1 MSGVAEAQMKPRTA
15 ILVVLCLAAC
25 WYYAIC
31 YASAV
36 REGLKPGVVV
46 DFYPLWN
53 GSRAILQQRDPYSLR
68 VTEENEVAAY
78 GATAK
83 TIGIPVEQRFAYPIH
98 ATFPVMPLGLL
109 DFRTASEI
117 VFWLFAVLTALSV
130 GWLRGKWDRTTVLYC
145 ALTFSSYP
153 VIYDLQSRQPV
164 LLFFGLAVGGFA
176 LLRAGHLIPAAIL
189 AVLST
194 GKPQIA
200 LPILLPMLTWAFA
213 RWHERKRFVISLGT
227 FSLVVLSVTS
237 AVSPGWIRE
246 WIAALHAYLQYIRPS
261 LVVSIFGSQLGIA
274 VSGILFLALVA
285 TLWLHRESNLLFQAA
300 FSVVVFHLIVP
311 YQTYNAVM
319 LLIPVVWAED
329 NAYLIPAGDWANQLI
344 LAAMRVALVGSWI
357 ANGVGIILWHTS
369 PLGKLIAWLLPGVM
383 VRGLLGALVVMML
396 VQVVF
401 PSRRLA
407 AGPGTASSGLAGQ
420 MITTPSIRG

>member
-1 MSGVAEAQMKPRTA
+1 MKPRIA
-15 ILVVLCLAAC
+15 ILAGLCLAAC

-31 YASAV
+31 YSSEV
-36 REGLKPGVVV
+36 RLGLKPGVVV

-53 GSRAILQQRDPYSLR
+53 GSRAILQRRDPYSLR
-68 VTEENEVAAY
+68 VTEENELAAY

-83 TIGIPVEQRFAYPIH
+83 AIGTRVEQRFVYPVH

-109 DFRTASEI
+109 DFRTASGI
-117 VFWLFAVLTALSV
+117 AFWLFAVLTALSV
-130 GWLRGKWDRTTVLYC
+130 GWLRGRWDRTTALYC
-145 ALTFSSYP
+145 VLTFSSYP

-164 LLFFGLAVGGFA
+164 LLFFGLAVGSFA

-200 LPILLPMLTWAFA
+200 LPILLPMLGWALA
-213 RWHERKRFVISLGT
+213 KWHERKQFIISLGA
-227 FSLVVLSVTS
+227 FSLVTLAITT
-237 AVSPGWIRE
+237 AVSPGWMRE
-246 WIAALHAYLQYIRPS
+246 WIAALHAYLQYIQPS
-261 LVVSIFGSQLGIA
+261 LVVSIFGNQLGIA
-274 VSGILFLALVA
+274 ISVILFIALVA
-285 TLWLHRESNLLFQAA
+285 TLWVHRTSDLLFQVA
-300 FSVVVFHLIVP
+300 FSVVIFDLIVP

-329 NAYLIPAGDWANQLI
+329 TACLIPVHDWVNQLT

-369 PLGKLIAWLLPGVM
+369 PLGKTIAWLLPGIM
-383 VRGLLGALVVMML
+383 VRVLLGSLLAMML
-396 VQVVF
+396 VQLFF
-401 PSRRLA
+401 PSRRMAANLA
-407 AGPGTASSGLAGQ
+407 TAGRSVALA
-420 MITTPSIRG
+420 

>member
-1 MSGVAEAQMKPRTA
+1 MKPRTA
-15 ILVVLCLAAC
+15 ILAGLCLAAC

-31 YASAV
+31 YSSAV
-36 REGLKPGVVV
+36 HLGLKPGIVV

-53 GSRAILQQRDPYSLR
+53 GSRAILQRRDPYSLR

-78 GATAK
+78 GATANA
-83 TIGIPVEQRFAYPIH
+83 IGTQVEQRFVYPIH

-117 VFWLFAVLTALSV
+117 AFWLFAVLTALSV
-130 GWLRGKWDRTTVLYC
+130 GWLRGRWDRTTVLYC
-145 ALTFSSYP
+145 LLTFSSYP

-164 LLFFGLAVGGFA
+164 LLFFGLAVGSFA
-176 LLRAGHLIPAAIL
+176 LLRAGHLVPAAIL

-200 LPILLPMLTWAFA
+200 LPVLLPMLTWAFA
-213 RWHERKRFVISLGT
+213 RWHERKQFLISLGA
-227 FSLVVLSVTS
+227 FSLVVLFVSS
-237 AVSPGWIRE
+237 AISPGWMRE
-246 WIAALHAYLQYIRPS
+246 WIAALHAYLQYIHPS

-274 VSGILFLALVA
+274 ISGILFLALVA
-285 TLWLHRESNLLFQAA
+285 TLWLHRESSLLFQVA
-300 FSVVVFHLIVP
+300 FSVVIFHLIVP

-329 NAYLIPAGDWANQLI
+329 NAHLIPASDWVNQLT

-357 ANGVGIILWHTS
+357 ANGVGIFLWHTS
-369 PLGKLIAWLLPGVM
+369 PVGKAIAWLLPGIM
-383 VRGLLGALVVMML
+383 VRALLASLLVMML
-396 VQVVF
+396 VQLLF
-401 PSRRLA
+401 PSRRMA
-407 AGPGTASSGLAGQ
+407 ADSLVAGQ
-420 MITTPSIRG
+420 SVALT

>member
-1 MSGVAEAQMKPRTA
+1 MKSRTA
-15 ILVVLCLAAC
+15 ILVALCLAAC

-31 YASAV
+31 YSSAV
-36 REGLKPGVVV
+36 RLGLKPGVVV

-53 GSRAILQQRDPYSLR
+53 GSRAILQRRDPYSLR

-83 TIGIPVEQRFAYPIH
+83 AIGNPVEQRFVYPIH
-98 ATFPVMPLGLL
+98 ATFPLMPLSLL
-109 DFRTASEI
+109 DFRTASGI
-117 VFWLFAVLTALSV
+117 AFWLFAVLTALSV
-130 GWLRGKWDRTTVLYC
+130 GWLRGRWDRTTVLYC

-164 LLFFGLAVGGFA
+164 LLFFGLAVGSFA

-200 LPILLPMLTWAFA
+200 LPVLLPMLTCAFA

-227 FSLVVLSVTS
+227 FSLVILSVTI
-237 AVSPGWIRE
+237 AVSPGWMRE

-261 LVVSIFGSQLGIA
+261 LIVSIFGSQVGTAI
-274 VSGILFLALVA
+274 SGILFLALIA

-300 FSVVVFHLIVP
+300 FSVVIFHLIVP

-329 NAYLIPAGDWANQLI
+329 NAYLIPVRDWGNQLI
-344 LAAMRVALVGSWI
+344 LVAMRVALVGSWI
-357 ANGVGIILWHTS
+357 ANAVGIILWHTS
-369 PLGKLIAWLLPGVM
+369 PLGKLIAWLLPGTM
-383 VRGLLGALVVMML
+383 VRMLLGSLVVMMV

-401 PSRRLA
+401 PSKRLA
-407 AGPGTASSGLAGQ
+407 ANLATASRTVAL
-420 MITTPSIRG
+420 T